1 MSNTPSRDPQWLQ
14 WSKRLMAIAQNGL
27 TFAENPFDRERY
39 EAVRAIAAEILS
51 DHTGSDP
58 SQIVDLFSR
67 EVGYATPKVDVR
79 GVVFRDDTILLV
91 KERAD
96 GLWTLPGGWA
106 DVNES
111 PSEAVVREVFEESGY
126 RTRATKL
133 LAVLDRSKHPH
144 VPSLPFHI
152 YKLFILCELLG
163 GEAVTSHETEAVA
176 FFREHE
182 LPDFSL
188 PRTTPEQVA
197 RLFEHRRCP
206 EFPPDF
212 D

>member
-1 MSNTPSRDPQWLQ
+1 
-14 WSKRLMAIAQNGL
+14 MAIAQNGL
-27 TFAENPFDRERY
+27 TFVNNPFDQERY
-39 EAVRAIAAEILS
+39 EAIRALAAEILS
-51 DHTGSDP
+51 DHTGSEP

-67 EVGYATPKVDVR
+67 ESGYATPKVDVR

-96 GLWTLPGGWA
+96 GRWTLPGGWA

-111 PSEAVVREVFEESGY
+111 PSEAVVREVYEESGY
-126 RTRATKL
+126 RTRAAKL

-144 VPSLPFHI
+144 VPPLPFHI
-152 YKLFILCELLG
+152 YKLFILCDLLG
-163 GEAVTSHETEAVA
+163 GDAAISHETEAVA
-176 FFREHE
+176 FFGEHE
-182 LPDFSL
+182 LPELSIS
-188 PRTTPEQVA
+188 RTTPEQIA

-206 EFPPDF
+206 DLPADF

>member
-1 MSNTPSRDPQWLQ
+1 MPNKPNLDPKWLQ
-14 WSKRLMAIAQNGL
+14 WSKQLMAIAQNGL
-27 TFAENPFDRERY
+27 TYVNNPFDKERY

-51 DHTGSDP
+51 DHTGSEP

-67 EVGYATPKVDVR
+67 ESGYATPKVDVR

-106 DVNES
+106 DVNEA
-111 PSEAVVREVFEESGY
+111 PSEAVVREVYEESGY

-144 VPSLPFHI
+144 VPPLPFHI
-152 YKLFILCELLG
+152 YKLFFLCELLG
-163 GEAVTSHETEAVA
+163 GDAETGHETEAVA
-176 FFREHE
+176 FFRKRE
-182 LPDFSL
+182 LPEISVS
-188 PRTTPEQVA
+188 RTTPEQIA
-197 RLFEHRRCP
+197 RLFQHWQMWDLP
-206 EFPPDF
+206 ADF